1 MSCHEALLVTGGAGF
16 IGSNFIR
23 HYLAEHLES
32 EVVNL
37 DKLTYAGNLSNL
49 ADLESNPRYRFVRGD
64 IADRGLVKSLLAEL
78 APRAI
83 VNFAAESHVDRSI
96 LDASPFVLTNVVGTQ
111 VLLDC
116 ARNHWQGCFDRHR
129 FVQVSTDEVYGDL
142 GETGRF
148 TEDSPLEPNSP
159 YSASKAAAD
168 MLCRAYWRTHGVPTI
183 VTRCTNNY
191 GPYQFPE
198 KLIPLMILKASRGEK
213 LPVYGDGS
221 NVRDWIHVSDHCRAI
236 EAVLL
241 RGRPGTVYNVGAGC
255 EKRNIEIVRSVLAY
269 LGQSEELV
277 EYVTDRP
284 GHDRRYALDPSKIRE
299 ELEWAPRVTF
309 DDGIRQTIEWY
320 ADHPDWVTECV
331 SGDYR
336 EYYERNY
343 GERCS
348 REEGVD

>member
-1 MSCHEALLVTGGAGF
+1 MNRRDALLVTGGAGF
-16 IGSNFIR
+16 IGSSFIR
-23 HYLAEHLES
+23 YYLSEHPDVRVL
-32 EVVNL
+32 NL

-49 ADLESNPRYRFVRGD
+49 ADVESNPRYRFVQGD
-64 IADRGLVKSLLAEL
+64 ITDRRLVKSLFAEVS
-78 APRAI
+78 PPGI

-96 LDASPFVLTNVVGTQ
+96 LDASPFVDTNIRGTL
-111 VLLDC
+111 VLLEC
-116 ARNHWQGCFDRHR
+116 ARAQWAKGGGDHR
-129 FVQVSTDEVYGDL
+129 FVQISTDEVYGDL
-142 GETGRF
+142 AEGGLSS
-148 TEDSPLEPNSP
+148 EDSPLAPSSP
-159 YSASKAAAD
+159 YSASKASAD
-168 MLCRAYWRTHGVPTI
+168 LLCGAFFRTYGLPAI

-255 EKRNIEIVRSVLAY
+255 EKRNIEIVRSILSY
-269 LGQSEELV
+269 LGQPEELV

-284 GHDRRYALDPSKIRE
+284 GHDQRYALDSSKIRE
-299 ELEWAPRVTF
+299 ELGWAPHVTF

-320 ADHPDWVTECV
+320 IDHPNWVKECV

-348 REEGVD
+348 RGESVD